1 MSTPIHQE
9 IVFHVAP
16 KRVYDALLDARQFS
30 QLTGGAPAEI
40 EQAAGGSFSCF
51 GGMISGR
58 NIELKPNQRIVQAWR
73 AANWPEGVYSVV
85 RFELAGEGAGT
96 KLTFDQS
103 GFPDGQREH
112 LDGGWHKMYWEPLR
126 KYLS

>member
-1 MSTPIHQE
+1 MSAPIHQE
-9 IVFHVAP
+9 IVFHAAP

-40 EQAAGGSFSCF
+40 EQEAGGSFSCF

-58 NIELKPNQRIVQAWR
+58 NIELKANQRIVQAWR

>member
-9 IVFHVAP
+9 IVFPASP

-30 QLTGGAPAEI
+30 QFSGGASAEI
-40 EQAAGGSFSCF
+40 DRAAGGSFSCF
-51 GGMISGR
+51 GGMVSGR
-58 NIELKPNQRIVQAWR
+58 NIELKSDQRIVQAWR
-73 AANWPEGVYSVV
+73 AGNWPEGVYSLV
-85 RFELAGEGAGT
+85 RFELVEEGAGT

-103 GFPDGQREH
+103 GFPEGQREH
-112 LDGGWHKMYWEPLR
+112 LDGGWSKMYWEPLR